1 MLFVIKSEAC
11 GLSYENRRTFLVRR
25 FSFFSRLDLDQI
37 FCETRVDRCGVVQ
50 DKKHKDF
57 LLKQAK
63 EALAESLKIDTS
75 ALSSDKAAAVIVE
88 NL

>member
-1 MLFVIKSEAC
+1 M
-11 GLSYENRRTFLVRR
+11 SYENRRTFLVRR

-37 FCETRVDRCGVVQ
+37 FCEAKVDRCGVVQ

-63 EALAESLKIDTS
+63 EALADIQPLESRIGIKIKV
-75 ALSSDKAAAVIVE
+75 LVF
-88 NL
+88 LFLRRLL